1 MADHLVESRV
11 ASLES
16 AVAEI
21 RSDIGAMKLRERL
34 AAGDRRYCCG
44 LTPFDLVMLL
54 VNGFILIGL
63 AHALG
68 WL

>member
-1 MADHLVESRV
+1 MADRLVESRIAV
-11 ASLES
+11 
-16 AVAEI
+16 VAEI
-21 RSDIGAMKLRERL
+21 SSEIEAMKLRERL
-34 AAGDRRYCCG
+34 AANRRHCRD
-44 LTPFDLVMLL
+44 LTSFDLVMLL